1 MRKKIKESIGAKTF
15 LTMFLLLTVCCIL
28 IYGMVMVFLPK
39 NYQVELQNQFT
50 TDLYKLTESLEKS
63 GWEDISQDILAFS
76 IRNNAFVRIEDEAGN
91 EMLAVNISNDEKK
104 NNAAKTLSSSG
115 SFTYKGKNYR
125 LLATASLI
133 AVAQSYDILVKLI
146 PFIAGMILMISV
158 IAAYV
163 CSRYFS
169 KPLID
174 ICGVAKR
181 MTRLDMTWKCD
192 ESRSDEIGQ
201 LAGSLNEMS
210 AQLSEA
216 LESLQSANEQLQSDI
231 EKQRRQE
238 RQRID
243 FFTSVSH
250 ELKTPIT
257 IIKGELEGM
266 IYKVGEYKDRDAYLK
281 HALKTATDME
291 ILVKDILSA
300 ARMGG
305 SDFQL
310 LREKVDM
317 TSLVERCC
325 RKVKGIAEDKNIK
338 MLSRLQQNVFYH
350 GDERLLQQAVS
361 NIINNAVI
369 YSPEQ
374 AGVEVELSDAML
386 TVHNTGVHIK
396 DEDLEQLFIPF
407 FRVDKSRNRNTGGS
421 GLGLYIVKT
430 IFDHH
435 RISYKLENTENGV
448 KFTVGFLNKST

>member
-1 MRKKIKESIGAKTF
+1 
-15 LTMFLLLTVCCIL
+15 
-28 IYGMVMVFLPK
+28 MVFLPK
-39 NYQVELQNQFT
+39 NYHVELQNQFT
-50 TDLYKLTESLEKS
+50 TDLYKLTESLEKN

-91 EMLAVNISNDEKK
+91 EILAVNISNDE
-104 NNAAKTLSSSG
+104 NENHAAKTLSSSG
-115 SFTYKGKNYR
+115 SFTYKRKNYR

-146 PFIAGMILMISV
+146 PFIAGMILLISV

-181 MTRLDMTWKCD
+181 MARLDMTWKCD

-210 AQLSEA
+210 AQLSGA
-216 LESLQSANEQLQSDI
+216 LESLQSANEQLQADI
-231 EKQRRQE
+231 EKERRQE

-281 HALKTATDME
+281 HALKTVIDME

-305 SDFQL
+305 SDSYCAS
-310 LREKVDM
+310 EMASPDS
-317 TSLVERCC
+317 TSV
-325 RKVKGIAEDKNIK
+325 V
-338 MLSRLQQNVFYH
+338 M
-350 GDERLLQQAVS
+350 
-361 NIINNAVI
+361 
-369 YSPEQ
+369 
-374 AGVEVELSDAML
+374 
-386 TVHNTGVHIK
+386 
-396 DEDLEQLFIPF
+396 
-407 FRVDKSRNRNTGGS
+407 DKSSQRN
-421 GLGLYIVKT
+421 
-430 IFDHH
+430 
-435 RISYKLENTENGV
+435 
-448 KFTVGFLNKST
+448 

>member
-39 NYQVELQNQFT
+39 NYHVELQNQFT
-50 TDLYKLTESLEKS
+50 MDFYKLTESLEKN

-91 EMLAVNISNDEKK
+91 EMLAVNISNDEKE
-104 NNAAKTLSSSG
+104 NHAAKTLSSSG

-146 PFIAGMILMISV
+146 PFIAGMILLISV
-158 IAAYV
+158 IAAFA

-210 AQLSEA
+210 AQLSAA

-231 EKQRRQE
+231 EKERRQE

-281 HALKTATDME
+281 HALKTVTDME

-310 LREKVDM
+310 LREKVVM
-317 TSLVERCC
+317 TRLVERCC
-325 RKVKGIAEDKNIK
+325 RKVKGIAEDKKIK
-338 MLSRLQQNVFYH
+338 MFSHLQQNVFYH

-374 AGVEVELSDAML
+374 AEVEVELSDAML

-430 IFDHH
+430 VFDHH
-435 RISYKLENTENGV
+435 CISYKLENTENGV
-448 KFTVGFLNKST
+448 KFTINF

>member
-1 MRKKIKESIGAKTF
+1 
-15 LTMFLLLTVCCIL
+15 
-28 IYGMVMVFLPK
+28 MVMVFLPK

-210 AQLSEA
+210 AQLSGA

-325 RKVKGIAEDKNIK
+325 RKVKGIAEDKKIK
-338 MLSRLQQNVFYH
+338 MLSHLQQNVFYH

-374 AGVEVELSDAML
+374 AEVEVELSDAML
-386 TVHNTGVHIK
+386 NVHNTGVHIK

-435 RISYKLENTENGV
+435 RISYKLGNTENGV
-448 KFTVGFLNKST
+448 KFTVGF

>member
-210 AQLSEA
+210 AQLSGA

-243 FFTSVSH
+243 FFTAVSH

-317 TSLVERCC
+317 TRLIERCC
-325 RKVKGIAEDKNIK
+325 RKVKGVAEDKKIK
-338 MLSRLQQNVFYH
+338 MLSHLQQNVFYH

-374 AGVEVELSDAML
+374 AEVEVELSDAML

-435 RISYKLENTENGV
+435 RISYKLGNTDNGV
-448 KFTVGFLNKST
+448 KFTVGF

>member
-210 AQLSEA
+210 AQLSGA

-317 TSLVERCC
+317 TRLIERCC
-325 RKVKGIAEDKNIK
+325 RKVKGVAEDKKIK
-338 MLSRLQQNVFYH
+338 MLSHLQQNVFYH

-386 TVHNTGVHIK
+386 TVHNTGVRIK

-435 RISYKLENTENGV
+435 RISYKLGNTDNGV
-448 KFTVGFLNKST
+448 KFTVGF

>member
-1 MRKKIKESIGAKTF
+1 LRKKIKESIGAKTF

-210 AQLSEA
+210 AQLSGA

-243 FFTSVSH
+243 FFTAVSH

-281 HALKTATDME
+281 HALKTVTDME

-317 TSLVERCC
+317 TRLIERCC
-325 RKVKGIAEDKNIK
+325 RKVKGVAEDKKIK
-338 MLSRLQQNVFYH
+338 MLSHLQQNVFYH

-374 AGVEVELSDAML
+374 AEVEVELSDAML

-435 RISYKLENTENGV
+435 RISYKLGNTENGV
-448 KFTVGFLNKST
+448 KFTVGF

>member
-15 LTMFLLLTVCCIL
+15 LTMFLFLTVCCIL
-28 IYGMVMVFLPK
+28 IYGIVMVFLPK
-39 NYQVELQNQFT
+39 NYHLELQNQFT
-50 TDLYKLTESLEKS
+50 TDFYKLAESLEKN
-63 GWEDISQDILAFS
+63 GWEDMSQDIFAFS
-76 IRNNAFVRIEDEAGN
+76 MRNNAFVRIEDEAGN
-91 EMLAVNISNDEKK
+91 EMLAVNISNDE
-104 NNAAKTLSSSG
+104 NESNAARTLSSSG
-115 SFTYKGKNYR
+115 SFTYKEKNYR

-133 AVAQSYDILVKLI
+133 AAAQSYDILVKLI

-231 EKQRRQE
+231 EKERRQE

-305 SDFQL
+305 SDFQ
-310 LREKVDM
+310 
-317 TSLVERCC
+317 
-325 RKVKGIAEDKNIK
+325 
-338 MLSRLQQNVFYH
+338 QNVFYH
-350 GDERLLQQAVS
+350 GDQRLLQQAVS

-374 AGVEVELSDAML
+374 AEVEVELSDAML
-386 TVHNTGVHIK
+386 TVHNTGVRIK

-407 FRVDKSRNRNTGGS
+407 FRVDKSRSRNTGGS

-448 KFTVGFLNKST
+448 KFTVGF

>member
-210 AQLSEA
+210 AQLSGA

-243 FFTSVSH
+243 FFTAVSH

-281 HALKTATDME
+281 HALKTVTDME

-325 RKVKGIAEDKNIK
+325 RKVKGIAEDKKIK
-338 MLSRLQQNVFYH
+338 MLSHLQQNVFYH

-374 AGVEVELSDAML
+374 AEVEVELSDAML

-435 RISYKLENTENGV
+435 RISYKLGNTDNGV
-448 KFTVGFLNKST
+448 KFTVGF

>member
-39 NYQVELQNQFT
+39 NYHVELQNQFT
-50 TDLYKLTESLEKS
+50 MDFYKLTESLEKN

-91 EMLAVNISNDEKK
+91 EMLAVNISNDEKE
-104 NNAAKTLSSSG
+104 NHAAKTLSSSG

-146 PFIAGMILMISV
+146 PFIAGMILLISV
-158 IAAYV
+158 IAAFV

-210 AQLSEA
+210 AQLSAA

-231 EKQRRQE
+231 EKERRQE

-281 HALKTATDME
+281 HALKTVTDME

-317 TSLVERCC
+317 TRLVERCC
-325 RKVKGIAEDKNIK
+325 RKVKGIAEDKKIK
-338 MLSRLQQNVFYH
+338 MFSHLQQNVFYH

-374 AGVEVELSDAML
+374 SEVEVELSDAML

-430 IFDHH
+430 VFDHH
-435 RISYKLENTENGV
+435 CISYKLENTENGV
-448 KFTVGFLNKST
+448 KFTIKF

>member
-210 AQLSEA
+210 AQLSGA

-243 FFTSVSH
+243 FFTAVSH

-325 RKVKGIAEDKNIK
+325 RKVKGIAEDKKIK
-338 MLSRLQQNVFYH
+338 MLSHLQQNVFYH

-374 AGVEVELSDAML
+374 AEVEVELSDAML

-435 RISYKLENTENGV
+435 RISYKLGNTDNGV
-448 KFTVGFLNKST
+448 KFTVGF

>member
-1 MRKKIKESIGAKTF
+1 LRKKIKESIGAKTF

-104 NNAAKTLSSSG
+104 NNAAKTLSSSS
-115 SFTYKGKNYR
+115 SFRYKGKNYR

-210 AQLSEA
+210 AQLSGA

-243 FFTSVSH
+243 FFTAVSH

-281 HALKTATDME
+281 HALKTVTDME

-317 TSLVERCC
+317 TRLAERCC
-325 RKVKGIAEDKNIK
+325 RKVKGVAEDKKIK
-338 MLSRLQQNVFYH
+338 MLSHLQQNVFYH

-374 AGVEVELSDAML
+374 AEVEVELSDAML
-386 TVHNTGVHIK
+386 TVHNTGVRIK

-435 RISYKLENTENGV
+435 RISYKLGNTDNGV
-448 KFTVGFLNKST
+448 KFTVGF